1 MSRVHLYKKL
11 LSLTGKSPI
20 EFIRHI
26 RLQRAAQLLKKSQLT
41 VSEIAYQVG
50 FNNPKYFSKY
60 FKDQFKTLPSAY
72 ANGNK

>member
-20 EFIRHI
+20 EFIRTI
-26 RLQRAAQLLKKSQLT
+26 RLQRAAQLLQKSQLS
-41 VSEIAYQVG
+41 VSEIAYKVG

-60 FKDQFKTLPSAY
+60 FKDQFNILPSAY
-72 ANGNK
+72 ANEGK